1 MDETSRQCD
10 DDLKALRAHPAGN
23 ARRTLLRG
31 LAALPLATL
40 RMGAYAAPAAGSK
53 FLLVFLRGGLDTAS
67 VLVPVSSDFYYRVR
81 PDIAIAR
88 PGTRPDAAL
97 PLEADWGLHPAL
109 GEALM
114 PLYQRRELAF
124 VAFAGTEDVSR
135 SHFETQDSIE
145 LGQPLEGTRDFG
157 SGFLNR
163 LVAALGGAGGGCTP
177 IAFTDQLPLVMR
189 GSQPIGNVALQSVGK
204 TALDP
209 RQRDLIAA
217 MYAPTRFSVPV
228 GEGFA
233 VREEIMKDLADE
245 MDSAS
250 RGATT
255 SKGFERDAQRMG
267 KLMSEKFNLGFIDV
281 GGWDTHVGQGG
292 AKGYLATHL
301 EELGRGLGAF
311 VAALGPAWHDTTVV
325 VMSEFG
331 RTMRQNGNHGTD
343 HGHGTAYLV
352 LGGGI
357 RGGRVAGEQRAITE
371 AALFQN
377 RDLPVLNEYRAVL
390 GGLFARQFGLSGRD
404 LEKVFPGARPRD
416 LQLA

>member
-1 MDETSRQCD
+1 M
-10 DDLKALRAHPAGN
+10 K
-23 ARRTLLRG
+23 RRTLLQG

-40 RMGAYAAPAAGSK
+40 RFAAYAAPAAGSK

-67 VLVPVSSDFYYRVR
+67 VLVPVGSDFYYRVR

-88 PGTRPDAAL
+88 PGTQVDAAL
-97 PLEADWGLHPAL
+97 ALDADWGLHPAL
-109 GEALM
+109 GETLL
-114 PLYQRRELAF
+114 PLYQRKELVF

-145 LGQPLEGTRDFG
+145 LGQAPGGARDFG

-163 LVAALGGAGGGCTP
+163 LVAALGGVGNGSDAGANGGCKP
-177 IAFTDQLPLVMR
+177 IAFTEQLPLVMR
-189 GSQPIGNVALQSVGK
+189 GTQLIGNVALQSVGK
-204 TALDP
+204 MALDA

-217 MYAPTRFSVPV
+217 MYASTRFSVPV

-233 VREEIMKDLADE
+233 VREEIMMDLADE

-255 SKGFERDAQRMG
+255 TKGFERDSQRMG
-267 KLMSEKFNLGFIDV
+267 KLMRQKFDLGFIDV
-281 GGWDTHVGQGG
+281 GGWDTHVGQGA
-292 AKGYLATHL
+292 AKGYLATRL
-301 EELGRGLGAF
+301 EELGRGLAAF
-311 VAALGPAWHDTTVV
+311 ATAMGPAWRDTTVV

-352 LGGGI
+352 LGGAV
-357 RGGRVAGEQRAITE
+357 RGGRVAGEQREITE
-371 AALFQN
+371 AGLFQN
-377 RDLPVLNEYRAVL
+377 RDLPVLNEYRDVL
-390 GGLFARQFGLSGRD
+390 GGLFARQFGLSTRD
-404 LEKVFPGARPRD
+404 LDKVFPGARPRD

>member
-1 MDETSRQCD
+1 MD
-10 DDLKALRAHPAGN
+10 
-23 ARRTLLRG
+23 RRTILRT
-31 LAALPLATL
+31 LAALPLTTL
-40 RMGAYAAPAAGSK
+40 RLGAYAAPAAGSK

-67 VLVPVSSDFYYRVR
+67 LLVPVGSEFYYRVR

-88 PGTRPDAAL
+88 PGTQADAAL
-97 PLEADWGLHPAL
+97 PLDASWGLHPVL
-109 GEALM
+109 GDTLL
-114 PLYQRRELAF
+114 PLYQRKELAF

-145 LGQPLEGTRDFG
+145 LGQPLVGTRDFA

-163 LVAALGGAGGGCTP
+163 LVAALGGSGGACRP

-189 GSQPIGNVALQSVGK
+189 GTQAIGNVALQSVGK
-204 TALDP
+204 MALDP

-255 SKGFERDAQRMG
+255 TKGFERDAQRMG
-267 KLMSEKFNLGFIDV
+267 KLMSEKFDLGFIDV
-281 GGWDTHVGQGG
+281 GGWDTHVGQGA
-292 AKGYLATHL
+292 AKGYLATRL
-301 EELGRGLGAF
+301 EELGRGLAAF
-311 VAALGPAWHDTTVV
+311 AAAMGPAWHDTTVV

-331 RTMRQNGNHGTD
+331 RTMRQNGNRGTD
-343 HGHGTAYLV
+343 HGHGTTYLV
-352 LGGGI
+352 MGGAV
-357 RGGRVAGEQRAITE
+357 RGGLVAGEQREITE
-371 AALFQN
+371 ASLFQN

-390 GGLFARQFGLSGRD
+390 GGLFARQFGLAARD
-404 LEKVFPGARPRD
+404 LETVFPGARPRD
-416 LQLA
+416 LRLA

>member
-1 MDETSRQCD
+1 M
-10 DDLKALRAHPAGN
+10 H
-23 ARRTLLRG
+23 RRTVLRS

-40 RMGAYAAPAAGSK
+40 GLRAWSAPAAGSK

-67 VLVPVSSDFYYRVR
+67 VLVPVSSEFYYRVR

-88 PGTRPDAAL
+88 PGSQPDAAL
-97 PLEADWGLHPAL
+97 PLGADWGLHPAL
-109 GEALM
+109 GDTLL
-114 PLYQRRELAF
+114 PLYQRKELAF

-145 LGQPLEGTRDFG
+145 LGQPRGGSRDFA

-163 LVAALGGAGGGCTP
+163 LVESLGGAAGEGRGGINP

-189 GSQPIGNVALQSVGK
+189 GSQRIGNVALQSVGK
-204 TALDP
+204 VAIDP

-217 MYAPTRFSVPV
+217 MYAPTRLSVPV

-250 RGATT
+250 RGAITT
-255 SKGFERDAQRMG
+255 KGFERDAQRMG
-267 KLMSEKFNLGFIDV
+267 KLMNEKFDVGFIDV
-281 GGWDTHVGQGG
+281 GGWDTHVGQGA
-292 AKGYLATHL
+292 AKGYLATRL
-301 EELGRGLGAF
+301 TELGKGLSAF
-311 VAALGPAWHDTTVV
+311 ATAMGPAWSSTTVV

-331 RTMRQNGNHGTD
+331 RTLRQNGNRGTD

-352 LGGGI
+352 MGGAI
-357 RGGRVAGEQRAITE
+357 RGGRVAGEQREITE
-371 AALFQN
+371 AGLFQN
-377 RDLPVLNEYRAVL
+377 RDLPVLNEYRNVL
-390 GGLFARQFGLSGRD
+390 GALFARQYGLSPQAIDRI
-404 LEKVFPGARPRD
+404 FPGARPQD